1 MKKKY
6 LKPGVKKVVVMPHFN
21 LMVTSN
27 LNVYDKQGDTAV
39 DEDNYDDLL

>member
-21 LMVTSN
+21 LMTASN
-27 LNVYDKQGDTAV
+27 TLNVYDKSDAEEV
-39 DEDNYDDLL
+39 EDFDDLL

>member
-27 LNVYDKQGDTAV
+27 LNVYDKSDAEEV
-39 DEDNYDDLL
+39 EDFDDLL